1 MPTLSRPR
9 VEPTRN
15 LRIRRRLGQAAI
27 ALTALAL
34 AGGALAQQRVLR
46 VISDRTDQGVLRP
59 ILQAFEA
66 RSGAKVEGVFMD
78 QGLVNRLEAR

>member
-34 AGGALAQQRVLR
+34 AGGALAQPPSSLD
-46 VISDRTDQGVLRP
+46 S
-59 ILQAFEA
+59 
-66 RSGAKVEGVFMD
+66 
-78 QGLVNRLEAR
+78 